1 MQNPFLKHQPEQTEH
16 RTNVLAHTFY
26 SYMMFY
32 WKKRGLKDSYA
43 PDEETFEKAMDL
55 SLVSIK
61 DAHGP
66 FIRFIDVM
74 ACFEKFTE
82 FLLRFQEDGLPA
94 NVSKEKMRAAIL
106 EKMKATVNK
115 IISRN

>member
-16 RTNVLAHTFY
+16 RINVLAHSFY
-26 SYMMFY
+26 SYMEFY
-32 WKKRGLKDSYA
+32 WKQRGLKIPYI

-66 FIRFIDVM
+66 FIKFIDVI

-82 FLLRFQEDGLPA
+82 FLLRFQTDGLPA
-94 NVSKEKMRAAIL
+94 KVSKEKIRAAIL
-106 EKMKATVNK
+106 TKMKAK
-115 IISRN
+115 INEIIIRN